1 MRRRLDCG
9 LHGIRVSRIQGFLF
23 LAYTISRLDA
33 SRQSGPF
40 VMLDASITV
49 NPCGRR
55 WRRRRISSASG
66 FVHSH
71 SLNLRDRPHSRGVHH
86 CTKLH
91 GTHTHI
97 SRRATVTHTH
107 TLCLLPFVRVRAD
120 TRPLSTD
127 ARARAATSSRGLS
140 LLSPPS
146 LTSAEGFSLCGSP
159 AHV

>member
-33 SRQSGPF
+33 SRQRS
-40 VMLDASITV
+40 LHASITV
-49 NPCGRR
+49 KPLRP
-55 WRRRRISSASG
+55 SLAPPPD
-66 FVHSH
+66 FVSVWFR
-71 SLNLRDRPHSRGVHH
+71 SFSFAQLEGQTTLSRCAPLYKIAWH
-86 CTKLH
+86 
-91 GTHTHI
+91 THTHI